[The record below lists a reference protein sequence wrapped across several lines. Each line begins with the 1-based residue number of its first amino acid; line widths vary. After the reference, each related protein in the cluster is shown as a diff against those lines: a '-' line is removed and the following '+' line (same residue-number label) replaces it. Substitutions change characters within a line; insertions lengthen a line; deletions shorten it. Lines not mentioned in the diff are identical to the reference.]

1 MLHKIL
7 LLCSVSVIFTVFTA
21 LRADNAE
28 QDLAARQLW
37 LDGFLKMSKAAQLAE
52 QGKISTAIHAYQDAM
67 DHFNEVHEKFPQWNT
82 TMVTFRI
89 SSCRLKIQELDDAIS
104 PNVENLSMEELK
116 NRLKEEISRNI
127 SLAIELDEAHR
138 NKKTED
144 NNAMLLQEK
153 DARINEL
160 KQRINELEV
169 KLKLEQVKIS
179 RMKTDEDFNDFR
191 KELADL
197 VMVKQE
203 DVRKINELTSN
214 LEEAKGQNDSLKKQI
229 DSLKKQLAEADKW
242 AETKQS
248 ANDIISAENEQL
260 KKMVADLKKN
270 LQFFEEK
277 AALNIRTRDE
287 IEKLEK
293 MAFELEDKD
302 DAATAARYWHTISNK
317 YPDAQEPALRAAY
330 WYWLVEDS
338 DNSNTLL
345 DRYFVATSRNVE
357 PMILL
362 GRVSLDQNNWP
373 RALTLASWAA
383 TAAPDNADAQFT
395 LGAVFLSNAQAAL
408 AKACFRKAVEIDPKH
423 TDSLMAL
430 AIIYATVEPRNLTEA
445 KKFYDRAV
453 AAGHPLDPAFEAVV
467 K

>member
-1 MLHKIL
+1 M
-7 LLCSVSVIFTVFTA
+7 IFTVFTA

-37 LDGFLKMSKAAQLAE
+37 LDGFLQMSKAAQLAE

-104 PNVENLSMEELK
+104 PNVENLSIEELK

-293 MAFELEDKD
+293 
-302 DAATAARYWHTISNK
+302 
-317 YPDAQEPALRAAY
+317 
-330 WYWLVEDS
+330 
-338 DNSNTLL
+338 
-345 DRYFVATSRNVE
+345 
-357 PMILL
+357 
-362 GRVSLDQNNWP
+362 
-373 RALTLASWAA
+373 
-383 TAAPDNADAQFT
+383 
-395 LGAVFLSNAQAAL
+395 
-408 AKACFRKAVEIDPKH
+408 
-423 TDSLMAL
+423 
-430 AIIYATVEPRNLTEA
+430 
-445 KKFYDRAV
+445 
-453 AAGHPLDPAFEAVV
+453 
-467 K
+467 